1 MSGAAD
7 DRLRAIPDAF
17 ADPSATDGGHLRLLI
32 DLRPLQKPERAPI
45 TAAYLAHLVAAMAAR
60 PGEGEEIMPILRALR
75 ADPLA
80 TEGWPGRGQAG
91 SPGLVGAGPAGAES
105 YGPRGLALAGRRVL
119 PPTARLLRSAGAL
132 LEASLLRTVQIRSA
146 AQVYHSAGGTL
157 PAATSVPVVAA
168 LLDLAPW
175 ELPER
180 YAASPAARLARML
193 RTRGLRA
200 AARILVVAHSLA
212 EPVTSLIG
220 VAPERISVVP
230 LAADAS
236 FGRARGASDR
246 LARLIWRLGL
256 PARYLVVGGRYD
268 ARSDLRTVLQ
278 ALSALRHQAAPAAAT
293 LWPPRLVLM
302 GAAAGLPGSGPAA
315 GSGRVQALVEHFGL
329 EDLVTITPRLSGEER
344 ALLESGAA
352 AHVQAALSD
361 AAGLPALDA
370 LAAGV
375 PVLGSRAGCL
385 PEIVGAAGIIVEP
398 RDVGRMA
405 SAMRALWEEGPV
417 GRQLRR
423 VASERAA
430 APGRTWSDVAA
441 ETRAIWREVAHGQDA
456 TAVYA
461 GTR

>member
-7 DRLRAIPDAF
+7 DRLRAIPDVF
-17 ADPSATDGGHLRLLI
+17 TGPGLGDGEHLRLLI
-32 DLRPLQKPERAPI
+32 DLRPLQEPERAPI
-45 TAAYLAHLVAAMAAR
+45 TAAYLAHLVAAMAAQ
-60 PGEGEEIMPILRALR
+60 PTAGEEIMPILRALS

-80 TEGWPGRGQAG
+80 E
-91 SPGLVGAGPAGAES
+91 AGAR
-105 YGPRGLALAGRRVL
+105 GPQEAGARGPQVWGALDPVGVGPGGLRAAGRRVL
-119 PPTARLLRSAGAL
+119 PPTDRLLRSAGAL
-132 LEASLLRTVQIRSA
+132 IEASLLRTVQIRSA

-157 PAATSVPVVAA
+157 PAASSVPVAAA

-180 YAASPAARLARML
+180 YAASPAARLARRL

-200 AARILVVAHSLA
+200 AARVLVVAHSLA
-212 EPVTSLIG
+212 ESVTSLIG

-236 FGRARGASDR
+236 FGRARGAGDG

-278 ALSALRHQAAPAAAT
+278 ALSALRHQAAPAAAA
-293 LWPPRLVLM
+293 LWPPRLVLV
-302 GAAAGLPGSGPAA
+302 GAAA
-315 GSGRVQALVEHFGL
+315 GSGRVQALVAHFGL
-329 EDLVTITPRLSGEER
+329 GDLVTITPPLSGEER

-430 APGRTWSDVAA
+430 GPQRTWSDVAA
-441 ETRAIWREVAHGQDA
+441 ETRAIWRQVALAQAA
-456 TAVYA
+456 TAVSG